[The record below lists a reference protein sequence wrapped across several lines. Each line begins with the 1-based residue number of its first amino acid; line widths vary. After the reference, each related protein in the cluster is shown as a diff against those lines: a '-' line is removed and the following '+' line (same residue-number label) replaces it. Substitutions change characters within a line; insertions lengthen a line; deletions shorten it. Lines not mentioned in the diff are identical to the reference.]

1 LLRGPHGTSDLQ
13 TAPLYRPGAAYAIA
27 IAIAIAID
35 GVRQVAAVPADAT
48 GRLALQVTLNGLG
61 TPRTLVIGR

>member
-13 TAPLYRPGAAYAIA
+13 TAPLYRPGAAYA

>member
-13 TAPLYRPGAAYAIA
+13 TAPLYHPGAAY
-27 IAIAIAID
+27 AIAIAID